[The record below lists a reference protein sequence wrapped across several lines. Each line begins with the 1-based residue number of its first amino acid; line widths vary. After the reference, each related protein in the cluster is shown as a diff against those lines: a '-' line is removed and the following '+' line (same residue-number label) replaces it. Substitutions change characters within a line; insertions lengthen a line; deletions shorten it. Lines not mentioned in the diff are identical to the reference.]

1 MPRIVPSDVRTAIER
16 TSLDRNQPN
25 LIVDHSSAGV
35 LMGISRLVDQIPSE
49 LFTIG
54 GHEASDLVC
63 ALEAIKSTVA
73 FWQQKGEGWVSQA
86 GIGGRNALKIVYDL
100 LARCPDQM
108 PSPATAELSFIADPE
123 LRNSIRLDI
132 STATSARCITQ
143 NGRQQPSW
151 LHQQPK
157 RCCFGLLN
165 RSLACKD
172 SRPNQMA
179 IPTPGHFLNTST

>member
-143 NGRQQPSW
+143 MEGS
-151 LHQQPK
+151 
-157 RCCFGLLN
+157 N
-165 RSLACKD
+165 RPGCIS
-172 SRPNQMA
+172 SRSVA
-179 IPTPGHFLNTST
+179 ALGY